1 MNITLDLPQM
11 VKVKW
16 KMKEANECL
25 RSGSVLNLCSTTEDS
40 CNTVTPLL
48 LFSPVCFQA
57 LSDLIQCGSAVSLS
71 HLCVMMNC
79 SGNVGQKHYG
89 VIYCAVKS
97 CLFMSLRT
105 QTNPSVDSNVSAGY
119 RTIEWKTSG
128 LHWQLTTA
136 HLMCVSHNSPTYKNM
151 TKLDHVTCVT
161 WDSNL

>member
-1 MNITLDLPQM
+1 M
-11 VKVKW
+11 VMVKW
-16 KMKEANECL
+16 KMKESDECL
-25 RSGSVLNLCSTTEDS
+25 CSESVLNLCSTSEDS
-40 CNTVTPLL
+40 CNTSTVTLLL

-105 QTNPSVDSNVSAGY
+105 RTNPSVDSNVSDGY

-128 LHWQLTTA
+128 LHWQLITA
-136 HLMCVSHNSPTYKNM
+136 HLMCVSQLTNLKKIWLNLTVWPASHETAIYSP
-151 TKLDHVTCVT
+151 
-161 WDSNL
+161 